1 VDKIHACL
9 NHCILYRKEHEFKTK
24 CPICGVSRYK
34 KSYNHVY
41 VDTVKKKNK
50 KETAIGPVSVDDG
63 NDFDKED
70 KKRKI
75 PALVMWY
82 LSVINRLNRVFSN
95 T

>member
-1 VDKIHACL
+1 
-9 NHCILYRKEHEFKTK
+9 
-24 CPICGVSRYK
+24 
-34 KSYNHVY
+34 
-41 VDTVKKKNK
+41 VKKKNK
-50 KETAIGPVSVDDG
+50 KKTAIGPVSVDDG